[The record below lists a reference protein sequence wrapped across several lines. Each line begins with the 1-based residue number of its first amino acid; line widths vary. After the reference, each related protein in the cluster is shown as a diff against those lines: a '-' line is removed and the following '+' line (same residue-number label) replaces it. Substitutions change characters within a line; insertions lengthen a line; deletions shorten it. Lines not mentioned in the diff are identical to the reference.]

1 MTDTNEWKDLFVG
14 VAVKAVSKQLILPFL
29 VFGFLLNA
37 SKANAAIA
45 NPASYDRLKQQ
56 TIHQVRNKVV
66 PLLDQ
71 YCGNSCQIID
81 VDVLINEKIPEV
93 DDLGFESATELN
105 KNQEYFVE
113 NVMLNVQVDQ
123 RITQSNIEKLR
134 AILKN
139 HLNHIGLA
147 VQVNLIAV
155 DLPSIN
161 QTASLGEVL
170 RRKVERKV
178 ESAVKKVVQK
188 YCPDQC
194 ILSDVKILGKL
205 ITPDEAN
212 KYDPA
217 EVVSTESDHTYML
230 LERVRVLITIDE
242 KMDQLERDNILEIL
256 RAKTRFVQ
264 PVEIESTVTAFPKSY
279 EEKKRQKNLE
289 AEDPYGLEKLRRM
302 LTLFR
307 DLAGTKEIIS
317 NTQSSDRSTSQSSS
331 AFDSQNQSSEEGNW
345 FVYTVALLLIA
356 GVIFFVIARFNK
368 ASQDA
373 KVMLAGMDNAEAGVG
388 PGAGK
393 AGESGQAQ
401 NGALAYDAKELQDKI
416 KLQELK
422 DELIKI
428 FMSAPKVAKET
439 FSRILQEDGV
449 EEAAKYVYI
458 FGKIVIFELLAD
470 PNLQKNLYELSEYYH
485 KSKFDFSV
493 EQEINLL
500 ESLKTKVT
508 ANEIRVLAK
517 KNIDQFDFLL
527 KLDAQQI
534 FELMAD
540 EKSQVQSIILTQ
552 VSPKKRRAVFD
563 MFEGKAK
570 VDLMNELC
578 KADAIPREFLYNVA
592 LALSKKVLSKP
603 EFDTQSLRASDII
616 LELLEKSSMAE
627 QKVLMRNLNQSN
639 ADAAKA
645 IKLKLVTIETLPY
658 LKDGHLLEMV
668 LGLERESLLN
678 FLGGAPEHIRSLL
691 LSHAPEELAE
701 SWMEDLA
708 NIVSVEESAYRRE
721 EIKIIGK
728 IRQLAANGAISL
740 LEINELIF
748 ANLDEADASLEAGE
762 GGSIQSK
769 NLVA

>member
-1 MTDTNEWKDLFVG
+1 ML
-14 VAVKAVSKQLILPFL
+14 VANQGL
-29 VFGFLLNA
+29 G
-37 SKANAAIA
+37 AIT

-93 DDLGFESATELN
+93 DDLGFESATEVN

-123 RITQSNIEKLR
+123 KITQSNVEKLR

-139 HLNHIGLA
+139 HLSHIGLA
-147 VQVNLIAV
+147 VQVNLIAIE
-155 DLPSIN
+155 LPSIN
-161 QTASLGEVL
+161 QTASLGEIL
-170 RRKVERKV
+170 RRKVQRKV
-178 ESAVKKVVQK
+178 ESAAKKVVQK

-205 ITPDEAN
+205 ITPDDAK
-212 KYDPA
+212 KYDPT
-217 EVVSTESDHTYML
+217 ELVSTESDHTYML
-230 LERVRVLITIDE
+230 LEQVRVLITIDE
-242 KMDQLERDNILEIL
+242 KIDETERGNILEVL
-256 RAKTRFVQ
+256 RAKTRFVR
-264 PVEIESTVTAFPKSY
+264 PLEIESTVTSFPKSF
-279 EEKKRQKNLE
+279 EEKKRQKDLE

-317 NTQSSDRSTSQSSS
+317 STQSSDRSMSQSSS

-345 FVYTVALLLIA
+345 FVYTVALLVIA
-356 GVIFFVIARFNK
+356 GIIFFVIARFNK

-373 KVMLAGMDNAEAGVG
+373 KVMLAGMDSGEGGGQAGG
-388 PGAGK
+388 RQSGG
-393 AGESGQAQ
+393 GSGQRNA
-401 NGALAYDAKELQDKI
+401 NDGASNFDSKELQDKFQ
-416 KLQELK
+416 LQELK
-422 DELIKI
+422 DELVKI

-458 FGKIVIFELLAD
+458 FGKIVVFELLSD

-485 KSKFDFSV
+485 KSKFDFTV

-500 ESLKTKVT
+500 QDLKTKVT

-678 FLGGAPEHIRSLL
+678 FLGGAPEHIKSLL

-721 EIKIIGK
+721 ELKIIGK

-748 ANLDEADASLEAGE
+748 ANLNESDSAADTEE
-762 GGSIQSK
+762 GSIQSK

>member
-1 MTDTNEWKDLFVG
+1 MEFAFKPLNLLYYLLWFWL
-14 VAVKAVSKQLILPFL
+14 VSSD
-29 VFGFLLNA
+29 VCV
-37 SKANAAIA
+37 AIA
-45 NPASYDRLKQQ
+45 NPANYDRLKQQ
-56 TIHQVRNKVV
+56 ATHQVRNKVV
-66 PLLDQ
+66 PLLYQ
-71 YCGNSCQIID
+71 YCGTSCQIID
-81 VDVLINEKIPEV
+81 VDVVINEKIPEIE
-93 DDLGFESATELN
+93 DLGFESTVDLK

-113 NVMLNVQVDQ
+113 NVIVNVQVDQ
-123 RITQSNIEKLR
+123 RITQDNIEKLR

-139 HLNHIGLA
+139 HLKHIGLS

-170 RRKVERKV
+170 RRKVQRQV
-178 ESAVKKVVQK
+178 EAAANKVVQK

-194 ILSDVKILGKL
+194 ILSDVKVLGNL
-205 ITPDEAN
+205 ITPDEAAN
-212 KYDPA
+212 YDPA
-217 EVVSTESDHTYML
+217 EIVKTESNHTVML
-230 LERVRVLITIDE
+230 LEQVQILITLDE
-242 KMDQLERDNILEIL
+242 RMSEAERENIIEVL
-256 RAKTRFVQ
+256 RAKTRFVR
-264 PVEIESTVTAFPKSY
+264 PIEIEATVTAFPRSF
-279 EEKKRQKNLE
+279 EEKQRRRNLE
-289 AEDPYGLEKLRRM
+289 ADDPYGLERLRRM

-317 NTQSSDRSTSQSSS
+317 NTQSSDRATSES
-331 AFDSQNQSSEEGNW
+331 AYDSQNSSEEGNW

-356 GVIFFVIARFNK
+356 GIIFFVMARFNK

-373 KVMLAGMDNAEAGVG
+373 KVLMAGMDGHGRGQV
-388 PGAGK
+388 GAGQ
-393 AGESGQAQ
+393 AGELSHG
-401 NGALAYDAKELQDKI
+401 LAKGGSLDFDSKEIQEKLL
-416 KLQELK
+416 LQELK

-428 FMSAPKVAKET
+428 FVNAPKVAKET
-439 FSRILQEDGV
+439 FSRILQEEGV
-449 EEAAKYVYI
+449 EETAKYVHI
-458 FGKIVIFELLAD
+458 FGKIVIFELLSD

-485 KSKFDFSV
+485 KSKFDFTI
-493 EQEINLL
+493 EQEIELL
-500 ESLKTKVT
+500 QALKTKVT

-552 VSPKKRRAVFD
+552 VAPKKRRAVFD

-616 LELLEKSSMAE
+616 LDLLEKSSLAE
-627 QKVLMRNLNQSN
+627 QKVLMRSLNQSN

-678 FLGGAPEHIRSLL
+678 FLGGAPEHIKDLL
-691 LSHAPEELAE
+691 LSHAPEELSE
-701 SWMEDLA
+701 SWREDLE
-708 NIVSVEESAYRRE
+708 NIVSVEEAAYRRE
-721 EIKIIGK
+721 EIKIIGR
-728 IRQLAANGAISL
+728 IRQLASNGAISL

-748 ANLDEADASLEAGE
+748 ADLNDPDPTPDDDD
-762 GGSIQSK
+762 GSIQSR

>member
-1 MTDTNEWKDLFVG
+1 MF
-14 VAVKAVSKQLILPFL
+14 AVNKQTSQVIFIIFALILES
-29 VFGFLLNA
+29 G
-37 SKANAAIA
+37 IA
-45 NPASYDRLKQQ
+45 LAKISNPASYDRLKQQ
-56 TIHQVRNKVV
+56 TTHQVRNKVV

-81 VDVLINEKIPEV
+81 IDVLIDEKVPEV
-93 DDLGFESATELN
+93 EDLGFESTVEAN

-113 NVMLNVQVDQ
+113 NVTLNVQVDQ

-139 HLNHIGLA
+139 HLKHVGLA

-161 QTASLGEVL
+161 QTASMGEVL
-170 RRKVERKV
+170 RRKVQRQG
-178 ESAVKKVVQK
+178 ESAVKKVIQK

-194 ILSDVKILGKL
+194 ILSDVKVLGNL
-205 ITPDEAN
+205 VTPDEA
-212 KYDPA
+212 KRYDPA
-217 EVVSTESDHTYML
+217 EVVNTESNHTFML
-230 LERVRVLITIDE
+230 LEQVRVLMAIDE
-242 KMDQLERDNILEIL
+242 KMDEVERENILEVL
-256 RAKTRFVQ
+256 RAKTRFVR
-264 PVEIESTVTAFPKSY
+264 PVEIESTITAFPQSF

-345 FVYTVALLLIA
+345 FVYVMVLLIVA
-356 GVIFFVIARFNK
+356 GLIFFVIARFNK

-373 KVMLAGMDNAEAGVG
+373 KVMMAGMDQGEGGGRAGSAQG
-388 PGAGK
+388 
-393 AGESGQAQ
+393 GELAQRGGQAG
-401 NGALAYDAKELQDKI
+401 GADFGSKEMQDKL

-428 FMSAPKVAKET
+428 FMNASKVAKET

-449 EEAAKYVYI
+449 EETAKYVYI
-458 FGKIVIFELLAD
+458 FGKIVIFELLSD
-470 PNLQKNLYELSEYYH
+470 PNLQKSLYELSEYYH
-485 KSKFDFSV
+485 KSKFDFDI
-493 EQEINLL
+493 EQEISLL
-500 ESLKTKVT
+500 QALKTKVT

-527 KLDAQQI
+527 NDAQQI

-540 EKSQVQSIILTQ
+540 EKAQVQSIILTQ

-616 LELLEKSSMAE
+616 LELLEKSSLAE
-627 QKVLMRNLNQSN
+627 QKVLMRSLNQSN
-639 ADAAKA
+639 AEAAKA

-678 FLGGAPEHIRSLL
+678 FLGGAPEHIKNLL
-691 LSHAPEELAE
+691 LSHAPEELTE

-708 NIVSVEESAYRRE
+708 NIVSVEDAAYRRE

-728 IRQLAANGAISL
+728 IRHLASNGAISL

-748 ANLDEADASLEAGE
+748 ANLGDPDPSSESE
-762 GGSIQSK
+762 GASIQSK